1 MSPTTPTALREGKL
15 SVWTKIAYAV
25 GDFSNSMGPGT
36 IVPFWY
42 FYFLTDVARLDPV
55 LAGLAVLIG
64 GVWDAVNDPLMGML
78 SDRTRTRWGRRRPYL
93 LFGAVPYG
101 IMFALLWVVPPIQN
115 QVHLCLYYALIYVVF
130 DTASTVVSCP
140 YFAMPA
146 ELTLDHDERTS
157 IITYLMTMSILTG
170 LLAAVGFAI
179 VLDKTPDK
187 QTAFLMMGAISATLF
202 VPTILVTFFGTRER
216 ADFQDRPRLRPREVL
231 RFVLRNREWWHV
243 LAMRLT
249 SWIPVDLA
257 SAVLVYY
264 LIYWIGMK
272 PMEASLVQAVILTS
286 AALFLPLVL
295 WMSNRWEKKTAFIVL
310 IASWAVVMLSLF
322 FLPEGARPLVYC
334 VAFLTGPGI
343 AAAHVMPFTMSADTF
358 DVDELASGRRQEGV
372 YSGFEVFIRK
382 LSTKIVLATL
392 GPVLAWSGYVEN
404 AARQSSQTLSAIR
417 IMVAVVPTVLLI
429 GSILIARSYKLTR
442 VRHREVQAE
451 LERLRPLRKAGE
463 AG

>member
-1 MSPTTPTALREGKL
+1 MSPTTLAAVREGKL
-15 SVWTKIAYAV
+15 SAWTKIAYAI
-25 GDFSNSMGPGT
+25 GDFANSMGPGT

-42 FYFLTDVARLDPV
+42 FYFLTDVARLDPI

-64 GVWDAVNDPLMGML
+64 GIWDAVNDPLIGML
-78 SDRTRTRWGRRRPYL
+78 SDRTHTRWGRRRPYL

-115 QVHLCLYYALIYVVF
+115 QVHLCLYYAFVYLVF
-130 DTASTVVSCP
+130 DTVSTLVSCP

-157 IITYLMTMSILTG
+157 IISYLMTMSIVTG
-170 LLAAVGFAI
+170 LVAAVGFAV
-179 VLDKTPDK
+179 VLDKVPDK
-187 QTAFLMMGAISATLF
+187 QTAFVVMGALSAILF

-216 ADFQDRPRLRPREVL
+216 ADFQDRPRLRPREVA
-231 RFVLRNREWWHV
+231 RYVLGNREWWHV

-295 WMSNRWEKKTAFIVL
+295 WMSKRWEKKTAFIVL
-310 IASWAVVMLSLF
+310 IASWAVAMLSLF
-322 FLPEGARPLVYC
+322 FLPEGARPLAYG

-343 AAAHVMPFTMSADTF
+343 AAAHVVPFTMSADTF

-372 YSGFEVFIRK
+372 YSGLEVFIRK
-382 LSTKIVLATL
+382 LSTKIVLAGL
-392 GPVLAWSGYVEN
+392 GPVLAFTGYVQS
-404 AARQSSQTLSAIR
+404 AAQQTPEALTAIR
-417 IMVAVVPTVLLI
+417 VMVAIVPAVLLVV
-429 GSILIARSYKLTR
+429 SILIARRYPLTR
-442 VRHREVQAE
+442 ARHREIQAE
-451 LERLRPLRKAGE
+451 LERLRPLRSRESG
-463 AG
+463 